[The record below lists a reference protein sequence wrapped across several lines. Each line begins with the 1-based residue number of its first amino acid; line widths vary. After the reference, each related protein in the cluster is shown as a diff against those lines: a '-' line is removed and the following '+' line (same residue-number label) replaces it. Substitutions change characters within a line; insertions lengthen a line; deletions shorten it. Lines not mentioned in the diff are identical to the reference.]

1 MTAKIIEARNE
12 LAYQIG
18 QLSALQRLGT
28 PQVKTQSVPKVKR
41 EDLQSVEIYITY
53 ASAAMIRETRATI
66 KTNPLIDVAI
76 VAPLN
81 EDGDE
86 RERLAEFY
94 LDCLEQI
101 GRESLALVL
110 DGWFVAACEILTPAD
125 PERWRNQS
133 MYAGIL
139 RFTVEER

>member
-1 MTAKIIEARNE
+1 MTAKIIEARDE

-28 PQVKTQSVPKVKR
+28 PQVKTQSMPKIRR
-41 EDLQSVEIYITY
+41 EDLQGVEVYITY
-53 ASAAMIRETRATI
+53 ASAQMIRETRTLI
-66 KTNPLIDVAI
+66 KTNPQIDVAI

-81 EDGDE
+81 EEGEE

-101 GRESLALVL
+101 GREGMALAM
-110 DGWFVAACEILTPAD
+110 DGWFVATCEILTPAD
-125 PERWRNQS
+125 PERWRNSS

>member
-1 MTAKIIEARNE
+1 LTAKIIEARNE

-76 VAPLN
+76 VAPFN
-81 EDGDE
+81 
-86 RERLAEFY
+86 
-94 LDCLEQI
+94 
-101 GRESLALVL
+101 
-110 DGWFVAACEILTPAD
+110 
-125 PERWRNQS
+125 
-133 MYAGIL
+133 
-139 RFTVEER
+139 

>member
-101 GRESLALVL
+101 GRESMALVL

>member
-1 MTAKIIEARNE
+1 LTAKIIEARNE

>member
-1 MTAKIIEARNE
+1 LTAKIIEARNE

-41 EDLQSVEIYITY
+41 EDLQRVEIYITY